1 MELDLRNLIFS
12 LSGFK
17 TETELEKN
25 LLEQNLSLEEYLKNE
40 DAIQCFKD
48 MKTNAQKYF
57 NRDKIKQLIKYIT
70 EIPKENEYNIGY
82 KYPYVA
88 SEMLKS
94 AGERIQDMIVFTE
107 EEFNKKYKKETDDK
121 LNEKNQTIENHPENE
136 INEVKEKDPENQK
149 EEEEHKEN
157 KENEI
162 KTEIKEE
169 KKGKNILIEIEDSND
184 KKETNKKFKEDSIE
198 KEKDTKVEK
207 RKN

>member
-17 TETELEKN
+17 PETELEKN
-25 LLEQNLSLEEYLKNE
+25 LSEQNLSLEEYLKKE

-57 NRDKIKQLIKYIT
+57 DRDKIKQLIKYIT
-70 EIPKENEYNIGY
+70 EVPKENEYNIGY

-107 EEFNKKYKKETDDK
+107 EEFNKKYKKEVDEK
-121 LNEKNQTIENHPENE
+121 VNEKNKSTENTPENE
-136 INEVKEKDPENQK
+136 KIEEKEKVQENK

-157 KENEI
+157 EI
-162 KTEIKEE
+162 NTNIK
-169 KKGKNILIEIEDSND
+169 
-184 KKETNKKFKEDSIE
+184 
-198 KEKDTKVEK
+198 
-207 RKN
+207 